1 MSGPSGVLRLAS
13 EADAA
18 ALAAI
23 YAPYVEGSAV
33 SFEARAPDAAELA
46 RRLRA
51 RGPAHPTLLLEEAGE
66 VRAFAYAGPHRA
78 RAGYRWTVETSVY
91 VRPDQHRRGHG
102 RRLYEALIPL
112 LIRQGYVTAYAGIAL
127 PNPGS
132 VGLHEAV
139 GFRYLGTF
147 HRAGFKLGRWHD
159 TGWWERELAVVA
171 PGEEPPL
178 PRVPRPEDL
187 RAVGV
192 A

>member
-1 MSGPSGVLRLAS
+1 MLRLAS

-46 RRLRA
+46 RRLRE
-51 RGPAHPTLLLEEAGE
+51 RGAAYPTLVAVDGGE
-66 VRAFAYAGPHRA
+66 VVAFAYASSHRA

-91 VRPDQHRRGHG
+91 VHPAHHRRGHG
-102 RRLYEALIPL
+102 RRLYGALLPL
-112 LIRQGYVTAYAGIAL
+112 LTRQGYVTAYAGIAL
-127 PNPGS
+127 PNAGS

-159 TGWWERELAVVA
+159 TGWWERELAVV
-171 PGEEPPL
+171 PEGREPPL
-178 PRVPRPEDL
+178 PRAPEAGDL
-187 RAVGV
+187 AAVGV
-192 A
+192 G